1 MGNENKKIDALCID
15 CGRETHHE
23 ILATYRQLPPEEYD
37 YYAESLY
44 SIIKCCGCDNVSF
57 LHSFYDYEDV
67 YINDEGK
74 EECRVD
80 KKQYPPFIKGY
91 QGLRENGLLPEEIRK
106 IYNETLDVLKNDNL
120 ILAGIGLRTII
131 EAIAKN
137 KNVNGKSLN
146 IKINKLAQ
154 KGFISKADAERL
166 HAIRFIGND
175 SAHEIMAYEQ
185 DKVIFCFEIIENILK
200 SLYVFDEKTVFFLE
214 MPVRDY
220 SEFLRLIK
228 NKLEYKDIT
237 SSNDFTIRSLLGKDI
252 RKTLDKLNEYE
263 QQLIKDINDGVFSE
277 LEVSRKNS
285 NGKGKEIFYYTCSS
299 KK

>member
-1 MGNENKKIDALCID
+1 MSTESKRIDAFCID

-23 ILATYRQLPPEEYD
+23 IVGAYKQSPPEEYD
-37 YYAESLY
+37 YYAESFY

-57 LHSFYDYEDV
+57 LHLFYDYEDV
-67 YINDEGK
+67 YIDDEGK

-80 KKQYPPFIKGY
+80 RKQYPPFVKGY

-131 EAIAKN
+131 EAVAKN
-137 KNVNGKSLN
+137 KNVTGKSLD

-185 DKVIFCFEIIENILK
+185 DKVILCFEIIENILK
-200 SLYVFDEKTVFFLE
+200 SLYVLDKKTVFFLE

-228 NKLEYKDIT
+228 NKLEYKDKT

-252 RKTLDKLNEYE
+252 RKTLDNLNKYE
-263 QQLIKDINDGVFSE
+263 QQLIKDIDDGTFSE
-277 LEVSRKNS
+277 LE
-285 NGKGKEIFYYTCSS
+285 IS
-299 KK
+299 KKESNEKGQEINYYKVVSIK